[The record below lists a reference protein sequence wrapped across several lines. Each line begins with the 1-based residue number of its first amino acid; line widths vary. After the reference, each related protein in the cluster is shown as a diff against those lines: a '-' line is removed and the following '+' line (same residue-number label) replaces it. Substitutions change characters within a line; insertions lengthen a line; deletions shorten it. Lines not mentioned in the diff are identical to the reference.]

1 MNILKGYRVVFN
13 YQERLKG
20 VISLEQLAIIIT
32 RRSLPNKV
40 GSDFLASNHFTN
52 HLFILL
58 VSIRY
63 FWLLFH

>member
-1 MNILKGYRVVFN
+1 MNILKGYRIVFN

-20 VISLEQLAIIIT
+20 VISLERLAVT
-32 RRSLPNKV
+32 HRSLPSKV

-58 VSIRY
+58 VSIC
-63 FWLLFH
+63 